1 MHYQR
6 KTLLINNILLSF
18 CFCSVLAGSDCPE
31 RVSVVYLHIG
41 GVMNRKLSSFLMV
54 AGTVFTV
61 LFCLV
66 YMARDFTKVINFSNM
81 SDMWSLFVF
90 NDTTGH
96 ALFSEVN
103 IDDFVS
109 PPLPR
114 SWRLPSYRGR
124 TACKPEQL
132 LQSFRNRYAP
142 GTDVRDRVSP

>member
-1 MHYQR
+1 
-6 KTLLINNILLSF
+6 
-18 CFCSVLAGSDCPE
+18 
-31 RVSVVYLHIG
+31 
-41 GVMNRKLSSFLMV
+41 MNRKLSSFLMV

-109 PPLPR
+109 PPPTPFVATPFLP
-114 SWRLPSYRGR
+114 WADCLQAR
-124 TACKPEQL
+124 TTTSVFSEPI
-132 LQSFRNRYAP
+132 RP
-142 GTDVRDRVSP
+142 GDRCSR